1 MSLEQLQQ
9 FLISKGMF
17 DAGSAPTIGQM
28 GSLDSN
34 TIMNQYLSNY
44 NLEGLADTISPSL
57 FQSIPID
64 LLLQQQTQCS

>member
-34 TIMNQYLSNY
+34 TIMNQYL
-44 NLEGLADTISPSL
+44 
-57 FQSIPID
+57 
-64 LLLQQQTQCS
+64 